1 MMRITAAVLFAFAFC
16 ASATGFAQHH
26 GHSTTEVGGQGADT
40 AAQAAKPPRAESAAP
55 TMHAEAVFTLRTG
68 VAEGRLVFLGAA
80 GDINGQVNPIL
91 KVHQGETVQ
100 INLVNGEG
108 AQHDIVIDQ
117 FGARSDIVVGKG
129 ASSSLSFTAN
139 KTGEFTYYCSVP
151 GHRAAGMEGRIQV
164 LAGPRAPEVAT
175 APDIV
180 RDPTDLPGPIYN
192 RPAQVVHVDLQTVE
206 LIGQLDDENDVQLIG
221 PSTEKFPVPS
231 SGSALATRSR

>member
-1 MMRITAAVLFAFAFC
+1 
-16 ASATGFAQHH
+16 
-26 GHSTTEVGGQGADT
+26 
-40 AAQAAKPPRAESAAP
+40 
-55 TMHAEAVFTLRTG
+55 
-68 VAEGRLVFLGAA
+68 VFLGAA
-80 GDINGQVNPIL
+80 GDINSQVNPIL

-117 FGARSDIVVGKG
+117 FGARSDMVVGKG

-139 KTGEFTYYCSVP
+139 KTGEFIYYCSVP

-180 RDPTDLPGPIYN
+180 RDPTDLPRPIYT
-192 RPAQVVHVDLQTVE
+192 RPAQVVHVDLETVE
-206 LIGQLDDENDVQLIG
+206 LIGQLDDKTTYNYWTFDGKVPG
-221 PSTEKFPVPS
+221 PFIRVRVGDTVEVRLKNRIIAS
-231 SGSALATRSR
+231 